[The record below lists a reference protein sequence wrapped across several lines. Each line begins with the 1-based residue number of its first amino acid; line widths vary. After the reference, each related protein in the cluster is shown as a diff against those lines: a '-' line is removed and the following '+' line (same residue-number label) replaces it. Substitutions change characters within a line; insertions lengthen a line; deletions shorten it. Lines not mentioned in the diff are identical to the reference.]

1 MEDYSKTKI
10 VVLLICILFTLNNLI
25 FVGESIGG
33 SKPLTAVRFASV
45 PAIVE
50 APSHVAYQKKYFQQ
64 EGLNLS
70 IEINPDG
77 KTSLTHLFEGK
88 VDIAAVMGTPVVYS
102 SFQRNDFY
110 VIAKMEHAKIHSAIA
125 RKDSGININNDIKG
139 KKVAVMFGTSGHFFL
154 DSWLIFHNL
163 KPSEIHL
170 VNLNGPEAVDA
181 IGRGDVDAMF
191 YWFPFPDRA
200 MREFDSKVFELPSS
214 HHVPGSWVIV
224 VKKNYAHKNPEI
236 LKQFLRAITKAD
248 EFIRKEPEAAM
259 RIHSDVSGVA
269 VSILSNK
276 FKKMGFRL
284 CLDQELILDFEDQA
298 RWIISYGYTTNKQV
312 PNYLNYIYPDA
323 LLSVKPAAVTL
334 IHGAINENSNTNYH

>member
-1 MEDYSKTKI
+1 MGNCSKREKTI
-10 VVLLICILFTLNNLI
+10 LVLLICIIFVLNNLFFI
-25 FVGESIGG
+25 GELAGESK
-33 SKPLTAVRFASV
+33 SLTTVRLASV

-50 APSHVAYQKKYFQQ
+50 APSHIAYQKKYFQE

-77 KTSLTHLFEGK
+77 KTSLTHLFEDK
-88 VDIAAVMGTPVVYS
+88 VDIAAVMGTPVVYA

-125 RKDSGININNDIKG
+125 RKDSGITVSNDIIG

-163 KPSEIHL
+163 KPSKIQL

-191 YWFPFPDRA
+191 YWFPFPERA
-200 MREFDSKVFELPSS
+200 MRDFGSKVFELSS
-214 HHVPGSWVIV
+214 NHHVPGSWVIV
-224 VKKNYAHKNPEI
+224 VKKEYAHKNPEI
-236 LKQFLRAITKAD
+236 LKQYLTAIIKAD
-248 EFIRKEPEAAM
+248 AFIRKEPEAAM

-284 CLDQELILDFEDQA
+284 CLDQELLLDFEDQA
-298 RWIISYGYTTNKQV
+298 RWIISYGYTTRQQV
-312 PNYLNYIYPDA
+312 PNYLDYIYPDA
-323 LLSVKPAAVTL
+323 LISVQPEAVTL
-334 IHGAINENSNTNYH
+334 IHGSKK